1 MVSHSARDAD
11 GRQDTLAPPPPVGG
25 RHRVLMVKAV
35 GRTPEAVADETQRLL
50 SDAEID
56 GWMLVAV
63 QSVVYN
69 AATTGYL
76 LLVMER

>member
-1 MVSHSARDAD
+1 MVSPTPHGLD
-11 GRQDTLAPPPPVGG
+11 GRQDTGPAPTAVGG

-35 GRTPEAVADETQRLL
+35 GRTPEAVAEETQRLL
-50 SDAEID
+50 SEAEVD
-56 GWMLVAV
+56 GWTLVAV

-69 AATTGYL
+69 SATTGYL

>member
-1 MVSHSARDAD
+1 MVTDTSHDAD
-11 GRQDTLAPPPPVGG
+11 DRQEVLPAPPPAGS
-25 RHRVLMVKAV
+25 RHWVLMVKAV

-50 SDAEID
+50 SHAEAG
-56 GWMLVAV
+56 GWTLVAV

-76 LLVMER
+76 ILVMER

>member
-1 MVSHSARDAD
+1 MVSHTSSDVD
-11 GRQDTLAPPPPVGG
+11 GRPDTLAAQPASAG

-50 SDAEID
+50 SDAEVD
-56 GWMLVAV
+56 GWTLVAV

>member
-1 MVSHSARDAD
+1 MVSHTSRDVN
-11 GRQDTLAPPPPVGG
+11 GREDVLPAPPAVGG

-50 SDAEID
+50 SDSEVD
-56 GWMLVAV
+56 GWTLVAV